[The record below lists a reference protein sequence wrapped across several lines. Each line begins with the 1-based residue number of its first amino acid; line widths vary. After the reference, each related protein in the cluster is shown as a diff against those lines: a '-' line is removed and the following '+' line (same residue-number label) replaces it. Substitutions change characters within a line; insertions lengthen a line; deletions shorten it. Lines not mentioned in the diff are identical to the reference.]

1 MSLLASLASLARL
14 GHRLGHQ
21 SEGSLL
27 GDVAERAEVLN
38 GLLACGVLLTRND
51 ATVVLHQVLL
61 DETSWG
67 VLGSSVKHLG
77 FGSDGRNM
85 GHGSTCR
92 RDYFSF
98 WEKLGLTQCIM
109 KMTH

>member
-1 MSLLASLASLARL
+1 MILLASLASLARLGL

-27 GDVAERAEVLN
+27 GDVAERAEVLDR
-38 GLLACGVLLTRND
+38 LLARGMLLTRND

-61 DETSWG
+61 GETSWG

-77 FGSDGRNM
+77 FGSDGRNV

-92 RDYFSF
+92 RDYLSF
-98 WEKLGLTQCIM
+98 WDNFGLRARDVS
-109 KMTH
+109 